1 MKRSRRLFGRYADA
15 QAGVTLI
22 EALVTLLIMS
32 FGMLALVGLQ
42 GHMRRSADLAKQ
54 RSEAVRLVQQDLE
67 TIRSFSELALPA
79 DAQAHVRAFA
89 QIADLK
95 RVGAGD
101 PESNASFTL
110 NRVLAQRPGEPLSVQ
125 VTVSW
130 EDRTG
135 TVQQVIMGSFI
146 TPTDPRLSGSL
157 AIAPEGDPTRRPQ
170 GRHLTIPPT
179 AKDLGDGHSVF
190 KPPATSSGVAWVF
203 NNQTGRIVK
212 LCQLPDHTVGTAQIT
227 RDDVAAYCSTVS
239 NSYLLSGAVRFS
251 TDATADSE
259 LALSPALPLSPAIIT
274 AGTSKPPAPPPHD
287 CFSNAPLAGPV
298 ARPEGVVFYCAV
310 YPNLDGVAWT
320 GRLILNGIELG
331 HAGYRI
337 CRYSA
342 DYNGDKTISNVEH
355 PLDYVDVKGALTRQ
369 NFLVVAGSQSCPV
382 GRTPNPADGLFYDSK
397 TIVHQEKL

>member
-1 MKRSRRLFGRYADA
+1 MKCSHRPTGRPAGA

-22 EALVTLLIMS
+22 EALVALLIMS

-42 GHMRRSADLAKQ
+42 GNMRRSADLAKQ
-54 RSEAVRLVQQDLE
+54 RSEAVRLAQQDLE
-67 TIRSFSELALPA
+67 TIRSFSELVLPA
-79 DAQAHVRAFA
+79 DAAEHVRAFA

-110 NRVLAQRPGEPLSVQ
+110 NRVLEQRPGEPLSVQ

-130 EDRTG
+130 EDRAG
-135 TVQQVIMGSFI
+135 AMQQVIMGSFI
-146 TPTDPRLSGSL
+146 TPADPRLSGSL
-157 AIAPEGDPTRRPQ
+157 AIAPEGDPTRRPL
-170 GRHLTIPPT
+170 GRHLSIPPA
-179 AKDLGDGHSVF
+179 AKDLGEGHSVF

-203 NNQTGRIVK
+203 SNLTGRIVK
-212 LCQLPDHTVGTAQIT
+212 LCQLPDHTVSTAQIT
-227 RDDVAAYCSTVS
+227 LEDVAAYCSTVS

-251 TDATADSE
+251 TGATASSE
-259 LALSPALPLSPAIIT
+259 QTLSPALPLSPAIIT
-274 AGTSKPPAPPPHD
+274 AGTPKAPAPPPHD
-287 CFSNAPLAGPV
+287 CFSNAPLGGPV
-298 ARPEGVVFYCAV
+298 EMPEGVAFYCAV

-342 DYNGDKTISNVEH
+342 DYNGDKTISNAEH
-355 PLDYVDVKGALTRQ
+355 PQDYVDVKGSLTRQ
-369 NFLVVAGSQSCPV
+369 NFLIVAGSQSCPV
-382 GRTPNPADGLFYDSK
+382 GRMPSPAEGLFYDSK
-397 TIVHQEKL
+397 TVVHQEKL

>member
-1 MKRSRRLFGRYADA
+1 MKRSPRLFGRPADA

-22 EALVTLLIMS
+22 EALVALLIMS

-42 GHMRRSADLAKQ
+42 GNMRRSADLAKQ
-54 RSEAVRLVQQDLE
+54 RSEAVRLAQQDLE
-67 TIRSFSELALPA
+67 TIRSFSELVLPA
-79 DAQAHVRAFA
+79 DAAEHVRAFA

-130 EDRTG
+130 EDRAG
-135 TVQQVIMGSFI
+135 AMQQVIMGSFI
-146 TPTDPRLSGSL
+146 TPADPRLSGSL
-157 AIAPEGDPTRRPQ
+157 AIAPEGDPSRRPL

-203 NNQTGRIVK
+203 NNLTGRIVK
-212 LCQLPDHTVGTAQIT
+212 LCQLPDHGVGTDQIT
-227 RDDVAAYCSTVS
+227 LEDVAAYCSTVS

-251 TDATADSE
+251 TGATASSE
-259 LALSPALPLSPAIIT
+259 QALSPALPLSLAIIT
-274 AGTSKPPAPPPHD
+274 ASTSKPPAPPPHD
-287 CFSNAPLAGPV
+287 CFSNAPLSGPV
-298 ARPEGVVFYCAV
+298 EMPEGVGYYCAV
-310 YPNLDGVAWT
+310 YPNLDGGAWT
-320 GRLILNGIELG
+320 GRLILNGIALG

-342 DYNGDKTISNVEH
+342 DYNGDETISNVEH
-355 PLDYVDVKGALTRQ
+355 PLDYVDVNGSLTRQ
-369 NFLVVAGSQSCPV
+369 NFLVVAGSQSCPA
-382 GRTPNPADGLFYDSK
+382 GRVLSPADGLFYDSK
-397 TIVHQEKL
+397 TVVHQEKL